1 MIDPSSIKMPVT
13 SIVETLRNAKIARET
28 LNHTQG
34 LPYFMPDMRKIICTL
49 VFILTLTLTAGGSSM
64 NDKDIITNLYHEMY
78 SAMIRKDS
86 HFLAEILDD
95 GFALVHMTGMRQ
107 PKNEY
112 IAAISEGV
120 LNYYTEETE
129 NVIISVNENTAKL
142 TGQSRVSAA
151 VFGGGIHTW
160 RLQLDI
166 SLVKK
171 ADKWL
176 MTHAEASTY

>member
-1 MIDPSSIKMPVT
+1 
-13 SIVETLRNAKIARET
+13 
-28 LNHTQG
+28 
-34 LPYFMPDMRKIICTL
+34 
-49 VFILTLTLTAGGSSM
+49 M

-78 SAMIRKDS
+78 TAMIHKDS
-86 HFLAEILDD
+86 KALAEILDD
-95 GFALVHMTGMRQ
+95 KFVLVHMTGMRQ
-107 PKNEY
+107 PKHEY

-129 NVIISVNENTAKL
+129 NVIISLNENTAQL

-151 VFGGGIHTW
+151 VFGGGRHTW

-166 SLVKK
+166 ALEKK
-171 ADKWL
+171 GTQWL